1 VPTPHSSKTKPLRL
15 VVAINPS
22 ASFGKGR
29 NVGPAVVS
37 TLRALGHH
45 VTSLQEPSFA
55 ELVESGKAAVAQ
67 KPDAFIVVG
76 GDGMVNLGTNLV
88 AKTKVPLGLV
98 PSGTG
103 NDMARGMGIPY
114 ENSEAA
120 IESLI
125 ACLATGPRTIDAALV
140 TYTDDETGKRAQR
153 WFACVLSAGFDAI
166 VNERANNMRHPKGP
180 SRYLVALGLELAKLK
195 PIEYR
200 LVIDGVE
207 TVTKAALVAVGNN
220 VSLGGGMKVTPD
232 ALVDDGEL
240 DVLVVQPLSRVSFLR
255 IFPSVFKGEHVKDSR
270 VSIQRAKK
278 IRIEASSV
286 AAYADGERVNRLP
299 IDIEVVP
306 KALRILAPLS

>member
-1 VPTPHSSKTKPLRL
+1 VSTTKPLRL

-29 NVGPAVVS
+29 NVGPAVVT
-37 TLRALGHH
+37 TLRGLGHH

-55 ELVESGKAAVAQ
+55 ELVESAKAAVAT

-114 ENSEAA
+114 ENTEAA

-125 ACLATGPRTIDAALV
+125 ACLASGPRTIDAGLIR
-140 TYTDDETGKRAQR
+140 YTDDETGRPAER

-195 PIEYR
+195 PIAYR
-200 LVIDGVE
+200 LTLDGKPMD
-207 TVTKAALVAVGNN
+207 TKAALVAVGNN
-220 VSLGGGMKVTPD
+220 ISLGGGMKVTPD
-232 ALVDDGEL
+232 AIVDDGLL
-240 DVLVVQPLSRVSFLR
+240 DVLIVQPLSRFAFLR
-255 IFPSVFKGEHVKDSR
+255 IFPSVFKGEHVRDSR
-270 VSIQRAKK
+270 VAIHRVKK
-278 IRIEASSV
+278 VTIDSDSV
-286 AAYADGERVNRLP
+286 AAYADGERVSTLP
-299 IDIEVVP
+299 IEVEVVP
-306 KALRILAPLS
+306 NALRILAPLS